1 LPTTPLPIYKTKH
14 RPLPS
19 EQTNNTRIMLLNMG
33 GFLNLDSAINLAL
46 QADAEVL
53 VLTETWLTDYS
64 AAVYLR
70 MEGFHV
76 VALNRPHR
84 DTKGRVGGGIM
95 VISLVKHIVVRN
107 VRATP
112 ETGVLSVSLST
123 ATSTSLL
130 LTCCYVADKVSD
142 AAGISS
148 TEDTLQGI
156 ADHFNLL
163 SSKYQEHLLLGDFNT
178 SIGTHK
184 HRDTLCKRK
193 VDARGRRL
201 IELLDSLDLQ
211 ALHGRTSPARTTS
224 RPVSASANS
233 IPADG
238 GREVDF
244 IFARR
249 DTRVSPI
256 DPFPPSFWP
265 SSTSHRPL
273 VAEISLLPCLPR
285 EAKANKT
292 VTSSKLVTPP
302 FGDSAYNVM
311 APHIIAA
318 VHGFNSRRPA
328 PSLSEITEAFL
339 STATVELT
347 KKEEDFCIFR
357 RSHRDRHNHWKP
369 FAASKNR
376 WPIPP
381 TISSK
386 LIHASGLYWQSVHE
400 EKKGRPFHHLRQ
412 KAKTLQ
418 TTARRLRT
426 KHLYAFHARLK
437 LNFEHQRRRDPKRAF
452 KAHRKL
458 APTAGVFDSSQPPG
472 PELSAF
478 QRTLEDVYKPQPEPP
493 VVAGSFPNAPRA
505 PDDLPDHLLGRPVS
519 WQEVY
524 NVLFPA
530 HKEVTCDA
538 CPANV
543 RTGCKHCQQY
553 DKDLSQWTAKDD
565 SPHPPPTHHPTLSAS
580 TAAGLDGLPAQVLR
594 WTLSGNGTAHED
606 RIALCS
612 LLARIFSYHLSI
624 GEAPDAMRE
633 MRSIPILK
641 ELKPGQVRDVYDIPK
656 AYRFLTIGNTLG
668 KVFEMVLYARI
679 YHWAMR
685 ASLIGPENIGGLTG
699 MGVEHHIFTLRE
711 TIKREWRKA
720 DPEPLFVFF
729 VDFHK
734 AYDSVHPTL
743 IVKLLQHMGIP
754 DNLAS
759 LLFSIYNGTTTTL
772 GVNGESSD
780 TLKLHTGLGQGRVL
794 SSLLFVLFLE
804 SYLRTIKATPGLE
817 GISLKVGQSPG
828 DPTVSS
834 LGYIDDVGVPRRL
847 HQLRLLLK
855 VTLDWS
861 KQWGIRVSVGTGKT
875 EIVAFIPPALR
886 ASFTCPDSITVD
898 DVTVHFSRE
907 YKYLG
912 WVVNRELSD
921 DKRELDIIRN
931 ATREYGMNIAGVKPV
946 IDGPPLT
953 VLQFFKT
960 FVMSIA
966 ANMASIF
973 TPSDELCAQ
982 IDNLALNAARL
993 ALPGLPPRTPDPI
1006 LFRMTGLVPF
1016 KYIALLH
1023 RIRLFLFLTNPA
1035 NAGCLSAQ
1043 VYRVLE
1049 QENHDDSWYGETQRV
1064 FRELGVDAC
1073 ELADHSR
1080 KATASAVARFT
1091 ALQCA
1096 NKFLDTQAILQLSDF
1111 MSPQAYPPFLRPPS
1125 LGEYCSGKASL
1136 LASCNDPLIPL
1147 NVRRA
1152 LALGRSGRAFSLLDY
1167 MPNSLEHS
1175 LSTTF
1180 PAPTTGEGKVP
1191 AKCSVCRLS
1200 GHNRRKCPR
1209 SGSPLDVTCSKCK
1222 HKGHALTECNNAAP
1236 ISRFSRDRN
1245 IVFGQLKNGTSPCP
1259 LSGCPTDSPL
1269 SAHHL
1274 LTCANSR
1281 VKDLREGICSE
1292 LPSFLANLVT
1302 RLERASSW
1310 TPSRS
1315 CHQLPPGN
1323 SSSWSATALVVKS
1336 LAEDMQW
1343 TSVEGHFI
1351 LFRCIL
1357 AEPWTSTRYHHA
1369 VNDPSVPQPDLSSLL
1384 NDLALLPPLH
1394 YKVFISRWR
1403 DEGGDLGILLSAL
1416 LDNTRYPPHRFRSL
1430 TSWWIRWG
1438 GTRMHRLLSLWKDA
1452 VDSEYPKGYPI
1463 PVRYFKGTSAAVS
1476 AIPAPPALPVSSNL
1490 SNPDTTASSP

>member
-1 LPTTPLPIYKTKH
+1 
-14 RPLPS
+14 
-19 EQTNNTRIMLLNMG
+19 MLLNMG
-33 GFLNLDSAINLAL
+33 GFLNLDSAIDLAL

-64 AAVYLR
+64 AAIYLR
-70 MEGFHV
+70 LEGFQV

-123 ATSTSLL
+123 ATSAPLL
-130 LTCCYVADKVSD
+130 LTCCYVADKASD

-156 ADHFNLL
+156 ADHFKLL

-178 SIGTHK
+178 NIGTHK

-224 RPVSASANS
+224 RPVSTSADS
-233 IPADG
+233 MPIG
-238 GREVDF
+238 WGREVDF

-249 DTRVSPI
+249 DTHVSPI
-256 DPFPPSFWP
+256 DPFPPSLWP
-265 SSTSHRPL
+265 SFTSHRPL
-273 VAEISLLPCLPR
+273 VAEIPLSPCLPR
-285 EAKANKT
+285 EAKADKSSS
-292 VTSSKLVTPP
+292 SSKLVTPP
-302 FGDSAYNVM
+302 FGDSTYNVM
-311 APHIIAA
+311 APYIIAA
-318 VHGFNSRRPA
+318 VREFNSRLVV
-328 PSLSEITEAFL
+328 PSLSEITAAFL
-339 STATVELT
+339 STAAVNLT
-347 KKEEDFCIFR
+347 KRETDFCIIQ
-357 RSHRDRHNHWKP
+357 RSHRDSRNRWMP
-369 FAASKNR
+369 RTASKNR
-376 WPIPP
+376 WPLPP
-381 TISSK
+381 AISSK
-386 LIHASGLYWQSVHE
+386 LIQARGLFWQSVHE

-412 KAKTLQ
+412 AAKTLQ
-418 TTARRLRT
+418 TTARQLRMKYLHT
-426 KHLYAFHARLK
+426 FHAHLK
-437 LNFEHQRRRDPKRAF
+437 LNFENQRRRDPKRAF
-452 KAHRKL
+452 RAHRKL

-478 QRTLEDVYKPQPEPP
+478 QKTLEEVYKPQPVPP
-493 VVAGSFPNAPRA
+493 AVADNFPNAPHA
-505 PDDLPDHLLGRPVS
+505 PDDLPDHQLDRTVS

-524 NVLFPA
+524 NVSFPA

-543 RTGCKHCQQY
+543 RTGCNHCQQY

-606 RIALCS
+606 RVALCS
-612 LLARIFSYHLSI
+612 LLARIFSHHLTA

-656 AYRFLTIGNTLG
+656 SYRFLTIGNTLG
-668 KVFEMVLYARI
+668 KVFEMVLFARI

-720 DPEPLFVFF
+720 DPEPLFIFF

-754 DNLAS
+754 DKLAS
-759 LLFSIYNGTTTTL
+759 LLSSIYNGTTTTL

-817 GISLKVGQSPG
+817 GISLKAQGWASHQG
-828 DPTVSS
+828 DPIVSS

-886 ASFTCPDSITVD
+886 TSFACPDSITVD
-898 DVTVHFSRE
+898 GVTVDFSRE

-931 ATREYGMNIAGVKPV
+931 ATREYGMNIASVKPV
-946 IDGPPLT
+946 KNGPPLT

-973 TPSDELCAQ
+973 KPSNELCAQ
-982 IDNLALNAARL
+982 IDKLALNAARL
-993 ALPGLPPRTPDPI
+993 ALPGFPRSTPAPI
-1006 LFRMTGLVPF
+1006 LFKMTGLVPF
-1016 KYIALLH
+1016 RYIALLH

-1049 QENHDDSWYGETQRV
+1049 LEKQAGSWYCETRDI
-1064 FRELGVDAC
+1064 FKALGVDVT
-1073 ELADHSR
+1073 ELGDLSR
-1080 KATASAVARFT
+1080 IATSSAVARFV
-1091 ALQCA
+1091 AFQCA
-1096 NKFLDTQAILQLSDF
+1096 NRYLDEQAICRRNDF
-1111 MSPQAYPPFLRPPS
+1111 MSIQTYPPFLRLPS
-1125 LGEYCSGKASL
+1125 LGEYYSGKASL
-1136 LASCNDPLIPL
+1136 PASCNDPLIPL
-1147 NVRRA
+1147 KVRRV
-1152 LALGRSGRAFSLLDY
+1152 LALGRSGRAFFLQDY

-1180 PAPTTGEGKVP
+1180 PAPPSGEGKAP

-1222 HKGHALTECNNAAP
+1222 HKGHALAECNNAAP
-1236 ISRFSRDRN
+1236 IPRYSHDRDA
-1245 IVFGQLKNGTSPCP
+1245 VFGQLKNGTSPCP

-1269 SAHHL
+1269 SVHHFL
-1274 LTCANSR
+1274 NCASSR
-1281 VKDLREGICSE
+1281 VKDLRDSIYSE

-1310 TPSRS
+1310 TPSRNFQ
-1315 CHQLPPGN
+1315 QLPPRN
-1323 SSSWSATALVVKS
+1323 PSSWSATALTVKS
-1336 LAEDMQW
+1336 LAEDMEW
-1343 TSVEGHFI
+1343 TSAEGRFI
-1351 LFRCIL
+1351 FFHCIL

-1369 VNDPSVPQPDLSSLL
+1369 VNNSSVPQPDLSSLF
-1384 NDLALLPPLH
+1384 NDLALLSPLDH
-1394 YKVFISRWR
+1394 KVFISRWR
-1403 DEGGDLGILLSAL
+1403 DEGGDLGTLLSAL

-1438 GTRMHRLLSLWKDA
+1438 GTRMHRLLSLWRDA

-1490 SNPDTTASSP
+1490 SNSDITASSP